1 MEAQRAE
8 ITAVKEPTQPPGP
21 GEVPA
26 LALGNIKGGDSGQMP
41 GRPRHP
47 YLLLPLLGWGQ
58 QHEGRGKVPLNPFP
72 GPAEKSGTKEQTL
85 CPTGNSS
92 TRLGVYDSR
101 NRVSPI

>member
-1 MEAQRAE
+1 MEAQSAE
-8 ITAVKEPTQPPGP
+8 IKAVEESTQPPGP

-58 QHEGRGKVPLNPFP
+58 QHEGRGTVPLNHFLC
-72 GPAEKSGTKEQTL
+72 PAEKSGTKEQTL
-85 CPTGNSS
+85 SPTGNSFI
-92 TRLGVYDSR
+92 RLGVCDSR
-101 NRVSPI
+101 NHVSPI